1 MVSILRVSF
10 TITYE
15 GRTDSDPKS
24 MTDIAIAHN
33 RLYSVSRIHTS
44 CLRYSSMNILF
55 LWGMWMGKV
64 IMIPIVMEEGGLSA
78 HKNNHQKRIHRQIE

>member
-1 MVSILRVSF
+1 
-10 TITYE
+10 
-15 GRTDSDPKS
+15 
-24 MTDIAIAHN
+24 
-33 RLYSVSRIHTS
+33 
-44 CLRYSSMNILF
+44 MNILF